1 MKLKN
6 NLYTIKDKQLVQ
18 PTDGGTASG
27 RKVLSGSYELELN
40 PSCFIYQAH
49 FPGEPITPGV
59 CIMQMGQEVLEDA
72 LGKTLQVAAVKNI
85 KFLSII
91 SPKETTCITYLFK
104 KVELSEDEQ
113 SVKAQLVVMV
123 GEEAKAKIS
132 FTLKA

>member
-6 NLYTIKDKQLVQ
+6 NLYTIKNKQL
-18 PTDGGTASG
+18 DGLT
-27 RKVLSGSYELELN
+27 GSYELELN

-59 CIMQMGQEVLEDA
+59 CIMQMGKEVLEDA
-72 LGKTLQVAAVKNI
+72 LGKTLQVASVKNI

-91 SPKETTCITYLFK
+91 SPKETTNIIYQLK
-104 KVELSEDEQ
+104 KVELSEDGQ
-113 SVKAQLVVMV
+113 SVKAQLVVMA
-123 GEEAKAKIS
+123 GDEAKAKIS

>member
-6 NLYTIKDKQLVQ
+6 NLYTIKNKQLVL
-18 PTDGGTASG
+18 PTAGEAASD
-27 RKVLSGSYELELN
+27 KIALAGSYELELN

-59 CIMQMGQEVLEDA
+59 CIMQMGKEVLEDV
-72 LGKTLQVAAVKNI
+72 LEKPLQVASVKNI

-91 SPKETTCITYLFK
+91 SPKETTSIIYQLK
-104 KVELSEDEQ
+104 KVELSEDGQ
-113 SVKAQLVVMV
+113 SVKAQLVVMADD
-123 GEEAKAKIS
+123 EAKAKIS

>member
-18 PTDGGTASG
+18 PTDGGTTSG

-72 LGKTLQVAAVKNI
+72 LEKTLQVIAVKNI

>member
-18 PTDGGTASG
+18 PTDGGTTSG
-27 RKVLSGSYELELN
+27 RKVLSGSYELEMN

-72 LGKTLQVAAVKNI
+72 LEKTLQVIAVKNI

-91 SPKETTCITYLFK
+91 SPKETTCITYFFK

>member
-18 PTDGGTASG
+18 PTDGGTTSG

-72 LGKTLQVAAVKNI
+72 LEKTLQVIAVKNI

-91 SPKETTCITYLFK
+91 SPKETTCITYLLK

>member
-6 NLYTIKDKQLVQ
+6 NLYTIKDRRLEL
-18 PTDGGTASG
+18 PTAGDAASD
-27 RKVLSGSYELELN
+27 KIALSGSYELELN

-59 CIMQMGQEVLEDA
+59 CIMQMGKEVLEDA
-72 LGKTLQVAAVKNI
+72 LGKTLQVASVKNI

-91 SPKETTCITYLFK
+91 SPKETTSIIYQLK
-104 KVELSEDEQ
+104 KVELSEDGQ
-113 SVKAQLVVMV
+113 SVKAQLVVMA
-123 GEEAKAKIS
+123 GDEAKAKIS

>member
-72 LGKTLQVAAVKNI
+72 LEKTLQVIAVKNI

-91 SPKETTCITYLFK
+91 SPKETTCITYILK

>member
-6 NLYTIKDKQLVQ
+6 NLYTIKNKQVVL
-18 PTDGGTASG
+18 PTESDAAIGKTT
-27 RKVLSGSYELELN
+27 LSGSYELELN

-59 CIMQMGQEVLEDA
+59 CIMQMGKEVLEDA
-72 LGKTLQVAAVKNI
+72 LGKPLQVASVKNI

-91 SPKETTCITYLFK
+91 SPKETTTITYLLK
-104 KVELSEDEQ
+104 KVEPSEDGQ
-113 SVKAQLVVMV
+113 SVKAQLVVMA
-123 GEEAKAKIS
+123 GDEAKAKIS

>member
-6 NLYTIKDKQLVQ
+6 NLYTVKNGHF
-18 PTDGGTASG
+18 DGT
-27 RKVLSGSYELELN
+27 SGSYELELN

-59 CIMQMGQEVLEDA
+59 CIMQMGKEVLEDA
-72 LGKTLQVAAVKNI
+72 LGKSLQVAAVKNI
-85 KFLSII
+85 KFLAII

-104 KVELSEDEQ
+104 KVEVSEDGQ
-113 SVKAQLVVMV
+113 SVKAQLIVMA

-132 FTLKA
+132 FTLKV

>member
-27 RKVLSGSYELELN
+27 RKVLSGFYELELN

-49 FPGEPITPGV
+49 FPGEPIMPGV

-72 LGKTLQVAAVKNI
+72 LEKTLQVIAVKNI
-85 KFLSII
+85 KFLSVI
-91 SPKETTCITYLFK
+91 SPKETTCITYLLK